1 MVKNFTEFEGWSTWR
16 GYGVNLGKLILISC
30 IVTCVLTIMRSGGWL
45 VIETS
50 ITPDIWING
59 GANVTDEWTFCQTVG
74 KERCGP
80 LLEEHYATFITNATI
95 DKLAT
100 VNVNTVRIPSTYA
113 AWVDVPESELY
124 HGHQLKYLRDVTD
137 YAISTYGMHVIIDLH
152 SLPGK

>member
-1 MVKNFTEFEGWSTWR
+1 
-16 GYGVNLGKLILISC
+16 
-30 IVTCVLTIMRSGGWL
+30 L

-59 GANVTDEWTFCQTVG
+59 GANVTDEWSFCQTVG

-80 LLEEHYATFITNATI
+80 LLDEHYATFITNATI

-100 VNVNTVRIPSTYA
+100 VDVNTVRIPTTYA
-113 AWVDVPESELY
+113 AWVDVPGSELY
-124 HGHQLKYLRDVTD
+124 RGNQLKYLREVTD